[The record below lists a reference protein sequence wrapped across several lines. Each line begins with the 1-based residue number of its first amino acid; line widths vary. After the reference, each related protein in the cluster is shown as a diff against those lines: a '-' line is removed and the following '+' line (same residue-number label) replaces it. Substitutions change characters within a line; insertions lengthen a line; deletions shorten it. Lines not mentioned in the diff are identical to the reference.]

1 MCDSVCACASNS
13 ESVCVC
19 VHVLSIKHDLHIHYS
34 QRVLC
39 VVCMQARLSL
49 CILELSFRLGMH
61 VHSSLLRV
69 CVRGCVRVRAVR
81 TENACVCVPMCL
93 SSNMI
98 NMIGK
103 RVLDHV
109 LRVRVPNNIYG
120 ADFLCMFLLKA
131 SSRPV

>member
-1 MCDSVCACASNS
+1 VCDSVCACVSNS

-49 CILELSFRLGMH
+49 CILELSFRSGMH

-81 TENACVCVPMCL
+81 TENACVCA
-93 SSNMI
+93 
-98 NMIGK
+98 
-103 RVLDHV
+103 HV
-109 LRVRVPNNIYG
+109 SVFEYDQHDWKKSAGPCFAR
-120 ADFLCMFLLKA
+120 AC
-131 SSRPV
+131 S